1 MKNIVVENLLIGCTP
16 DGLAETSDD
25 LPHETYL
32 YLWNDIVK
40 DGKGEMDLVEL
51 WDTIPIVH
59 QDNIVNAVASLE
71 EMKKNEFDENNTVGM
86 YKILRRDP
94 WDGSVTDDIEGYLL
108 KVKNNGIESREM
120 FEKEEVAFNRH
131 FDHVVEIESA
141 IKPQLST
148 ESKRKY
154 K

>member
-1 MKNIVVENLLIGCTP
+1 
-16 DGLAETSDD
+16 
-25 LPHETYL
+25 
-32 YLWNDIVK
+32 
-40 DGKGEMDLVEL
+40 MDLVEL

-94 WDGSVTDDIEGYLL
+94 WDGSVTDDVEGYLL

-141 IKPQLST
+141 VKPQLSV